1 MSQRTSIPQISLN
14 QRLLLVIAQV
24 ICLHFYLVLMLK
36 RTIIHS
42 LYSLPQPYPFQK
54 ITLLIYGILEIK
66 LRVLPLFHN
75 GGDQLSTNNSYH
87 LQLLCLSWQSPIR
100 PVKNLFNLRKE
111 KTISNSF
118 TYITTA
124 LSLHFKSKLCHFNWS
139 FTCLSPIQECRF
151 LSGMSLY
158 SPVNI
163 HFQIVSALDNKC
175 SIILNI

>member
-1 MSQRTSIPQISLN
+1 MLTCWADELENINTLDKLESAASSGYSIGNLSSF
-14 QRLLLVIAQV
+14 LLSID
-24 ICLHFYLVLMLK
+24 
-36 RTIIHS
+36 S

-118 TYITTA
+118 N
-124 LSLHFKSKLCHFNWS
+124 LSNMNL
-139 FTCLSPIQECRF
+139 
-151 LSGMSLY
+151 
-158 SPVNI
+158 
-163 HFQIVSALDNKC
+163 
-175 SIILNI
+175 